1 MSLPTTSS
9 STSSSHGSTDS
20 SNESN
25 PSNMNSYNNYSSEHL
40 RTALI
45 PPVSTSSPSNTYTPN
60 YFYYQPYRF
69 LPAHTATGYQFYDVM
84 RQRALPTNSAQ
95 EPQWASHPYI
105 TPDHWNNRNLVH
117 NNMSN
122 NYYYGSDASSSSTL
136 TPTIPHINTVYPNY
150 LNVYQDQERLNRN
163 LLNIPVVSSA
173 VNQKL
178 LNNVRENVDVLNMLD
193 PFFETIEFLSVVQ
206 LKSSPELSSNQNF
219 NVTLRFE
226 ISERIYQV
234 LRKHEY
240 CYITFDLFNANL
252 QHALNFKNFEMKSI
266 SINFKE
272 CSKLLPKMNPRLEK
286 KSSRFPKKAIS
297 SSPLVLGSDI
307 LVSGSNILNMN
318 TKTYLDAV
326 LIIRLAK
333 RKSIG
338 DLAQLI
344 KDRPRK
350 KAVDNRKLIQV
361 DDDLIELGNEAIP
374 LHDPLTLSHLI
385 TPARGAN
392 CKHQSCF
399 DLVSFLEYA
408 YVSKMWICPC
418 CQSYLPFSDLRIDD
432 VMTKVMEQPKSH
444 KFEKVIIHE
453 NNSFEFLNPIV
464 KDEYYNS
471 SSSEEDISEVDLNGA
486 PPAPKKRKIKS
497 AADNDIDIVI
507 IDD

>member
-1 MSLPTTSS
+1 V
-9 STSSSHGSTDS
+9 
-20 SNESN
+20 
-25 PSNMNSYNNYSSEHL
+25 
-40 RTALI
+40 A
-45 PPVSTSSPSNTYTPN
+45 
-60 YFYYQPYRF
+60 
-69 LPAHTATGYQFYDVM
+69 
-84 RQRALPTNSAQ
+84 
-95 EPQWASHPYI
+95 
-105 TPDHWNNRNLVH
+105 
-117 NNMSN
+117 
-122 NYYYGSDASSSSTL
+122 
-136 TPTIPHINTVYPNY
+136 
-150 LNVYQDQERLNRN
+150 
-163 LLNIPVVSSA
+163 
-173 VNQKL
+173 
-178 LNNVRENVDVLNMLD
+178 
-193 PFFETIEFLSVVQ
+193 Q

-219 NVTLRFE
+219 NAVLKFD
-226 ISERIYQV
+226 ISERIYQI

-240 CYITFDLFNANL
+240 YYITFDLFNASL
-252 QHALNFKNFEMKSI
+252 QHALNFKNFEMRSI

-272 CSKLLPKMNPRLEK
+272 CSKFLPKMNPRLEK

-307 LVSGSNILNMN
+307 LVSGANILNMN

-453 NNSFEFLNPIV
+453 NDNFEFLNPIV

-471 SSSEEDISEVDLNGA
+471 SSSEEDISEVDLNAA
-486 PPAPKKRKIKS
+486 PPAPKKKRKIKS
-497 AADNDIDIVI
+497 AADNDVDIVI